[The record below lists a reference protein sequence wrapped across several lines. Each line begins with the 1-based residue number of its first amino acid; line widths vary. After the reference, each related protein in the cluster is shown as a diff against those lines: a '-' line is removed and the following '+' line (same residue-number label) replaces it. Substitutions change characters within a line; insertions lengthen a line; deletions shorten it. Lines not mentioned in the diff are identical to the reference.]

1 MTMFSIIIDG
11 NIVVRGEVKVDLSLT
26 EEQRAFRDEIR
37 VWLREHVPT
46 EEFGS
51 PATREGFEQHRAWER
66 DLHAAGFAAV
76 HWPVEYGGRGMDPT
90 ATMIFYDEY
99 LSAGAP
105 DRLNR
110 LALGLAGP
118 TLIQNG
124 NAEQKQRWLAPML
137 SCDDIWCQ
145 GFSEPNAGSDLASLQ
160 TKGEIDGDVIRVTGQ
175 KIWTSHSRFADWI
188 FALVRTDPTAPTH
201 KGITFLMIPRH
212 QDGIDI
218 RPINQMNY
226 AADFAEVFFTDVP
239 VPIEN
244 VVGELNGG
252 WRVAMSTLTQE
263 RSSNLNTA
271 AHFHRMLREAIE
283 AIPENLRNDAHTRE
297 RIGRFYEE
305 IEAYRYLSLRTLTE
319 LTRGKEVGA
328 QSMMGKLWWSEMQTR
343 ILAFTLEMLG
353 EEAEVL
359 RDDSGT
365 VSPLIQRYWLG
376 RAAHIYAGSNEI
388 QRNIIA
394 ERVLGLPK
402 G

>member
-1 MTMFSIIIDG
+1 M
-11 NIVVRGEVKVDLSLT
+11 DLSLT

-37 VWLREHVPT
+37 EWLQNNVPRES
-46 EEFGS
+46 FGS
-51 PATREGFEQHRAWER
+51 LATREGFEQHRAWER
-66 DLHAAGFAAV
+66 QLHGAGFAAV

-90 ATMIFYDEY
+90 TTMIFYDEY
-99 LSAGAP
+99 LAAGAP

-124 NAEQKQRWLAPML
+124 TSAQKQRWLDPML
-137 SCDDIWCQ
+137 SCEDIWCQ
-145 GFSEPNAGSDLASLQ
+145 GFSEPGAGSDLAALR

-188 FALVRTDPTAPTH
+188 FALVRTDPTAPKH

-212 QDGIDI
+212 QDGIEI
-218 RPINQMNY
+218 RPIEQMNY
-226 AADFAEVFFTDVP
+226 AADFAEVFFTDVA
-239 VPIEN
+239 VPMEN
-244 VVGELNGG
+244 VIGEINGG
-252 WRVAMSTLTQE
+252 WRVAMATLTQE

-271 AHFHRMLREAIE
+271 AHFHQMLREAIE
-283 AIPENLRNDAHTRE
+283 TIPPRRRNELAVRE
-297 RIGRFYEE
+297 QIGRFYEE
-305 IEAYRYLSLRTLTE
+305 IEAYRFLSLRTLSE
-319 LTRGKEVGA
+319 LTKGKQPGA

-343 ILAFTLEMLG
+343 ILNFTLEMLG
-353 EEAEVL
+353 EDAQIL
-359 RDDSGT
+359 RDQSGT
-365 VSPLIQRYWLG
+365 VSSLMQRYWLS